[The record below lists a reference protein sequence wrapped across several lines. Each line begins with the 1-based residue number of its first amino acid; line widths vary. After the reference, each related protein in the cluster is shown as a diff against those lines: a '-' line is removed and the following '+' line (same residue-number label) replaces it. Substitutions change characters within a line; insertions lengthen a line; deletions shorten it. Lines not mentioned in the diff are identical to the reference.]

1 MEVGKV
7 LHEREEIMVS
17 DTTPTANLGAT
28 AEANVSAIASLPS
41 RRDYRALGRSLIKHF
56 GQCLVVVAAAY
67 GCFQFSSR
75 YIFQAVQVDGN
86 SMAPTLADTDRYLL
100 NRWIYHVREPQIEDI
115 VVLRD
120 PRDDVYL
127 VKRVVAKPGDRVY
140 LKGGHIFVNGVLLK
154 ETYLPLGTPTFGDP
168 HYREQM
174 WICGLNQYFVLGD
187 NRNNSTDSRIFG
199 AVPQRYILGLVAL

>member
-7 LHEREEIMVS
+7 LQDWKEIMDS
-17 DTTPTANLGAT
+17 HTIPTGDAETTAGTDTPAN
-28 AEANVSAIASLPS
+28 PS
-41 RRDYRALGRSLIKHF
+41 PAPPRNYRYLGRSLIKQF
-56 GQCLVVVAAAY
+56 GQCLVVAAAAY
-67 GCFQFSSR
+67 GCFQFTSR

-86 SMAPTLADTDRYLL
+86 SMAPTLTDTDRYLL
-100 NRWIYHVREPQIEDI
+100 NRWVYHVREPQIEDI

-120 PRDDVYL
+120 PRDDGYL

-140 LKGGHIFVNGVLLK
+140 LKGGNIFVNGALLK

-199 AVPQRYILGLVAL
+199 AVPQRCILGLVDL

>member
-1 MEVGKV
+1 
-7 LHEREEIMVS
+7 MVS
-17 DTTPTANLGAT
+17 RPTPTEDTGRTTGADPL
-28 AEANVSAIASLPS
+28 AIAAPAP
-41 RRDYRALGRSLIKHF
+41 RRDYCTLGRSLIKQF
-56 GQCLVVVAAAY
+56 GQCLVVAAAAY

-75 YIFQAVQVDGN
+75 YIFQTVQVDGN
-86 SMAPTLADTDRYLL
+86 SMSPTLADTDRYLL
-100 NRWIYHVREPQIEDI
+100 NRWVYHVREPQIEDI

-140 LKGGHIFVNGVLLK
+140 LKGGHIFVNGALLK

-187 NRNNSTDSRIFG
+187 NRGNSTDSRIFG
-199 AVPQRYILGLVAL
+199 AVPQRCILGLVDL

>member
-1 MEVGKV
+1 MAEKTTGTKYVEMMAAAELTAV
-7 LHEREEIMVS
+7 APPPVRRDER
-17 DTTPTANLGAT
+17 NLG
-28 AEANVSAIASLPS
+28 
-41 RRDYRALGRSLIKHF
+41 RKLIKQC
-56 GQCLVVVAAAY
+56 GQCLLLVAAAY
-67 GCFQFSSR
+67 GFFQFSTH
-75 YIFQAVQVDGN
+75 YIFQAVQVDGH

-100 NRWIYHVREPQIEDI
+100 NRWVYRVREPQIEDI

-120 PRDDVYL
+120 PRDDGYL

-140 LKGGHIFVNGVLLK
+140 LKGGHIFVNGALLK

-187 NRNNSTDSRIFG
+187 NRGNSTDSRIFG
-199 AVPQRYILGLVAL
+199 AVPQRCILGLVDL

>member
-1 MEVGKV
+1 MAEKSTGTENV
-7 LHEREEIMVS
+7 EMMAA
-17 DTTPTANLGAT
+17 AN
-28 AEANVSAIASLPS
+28 AIAPPLPQ
-41 RRDYRALGRSLIKHF
+41 RDYRNLGGSLLKQF
-56 GQCLVVVAAAY
+56 GQCLVVAAAAY
-67 GCFQFSSR
+67 GCFQFCSR
-75 YIFQAVQVDGN
+75 YIFQAVQVDGC

-100 NRWIYHVREPQIEDI
+100 NRWIYHVREPRTEDI

-140 LKGGHIFVNGVLLK
+140 LKGGNIFVNGALLK
-154 ETYLPLGTPTFGDP
+154 ETYLPLGTRTFGDP

-174 WICGLNQYFVLGD
+174 WICGLHQFFVLGD

-199 AVPQRYILGLVAL
+199 AVPQQSILGLVKL